1 MLHVLLLTDSSYPKG
16 CYMIWGMG
24 LHLGT
29 LLQTCRYNWAVEI
42 EAEKMFPQFSFVP
55 PTCRQRQTNCSF
67 NEEYLALGT
76 RSQQKDANHHENCV
90 SLVPIQGNAQRTQA
104 NGKMTKMNLNF
115 VVCQNQCAF
124 SSQHIVKVFWE
135 NLLIWHSFVGFE
147 QRSYTWYIDFCY
159 GVHKVSTSLD

>member
-1 MLHVLLLTDSSYPKG
+1 MFLGSCTSRVNYLLLNLMLHVLFLTDSSYPKG
-16 CYMIWGMG
+16 CCMIRGMG

-42 EAEKMFPQFSFVP
+42 EAGKMFPRFSFVP

-67 NEEYLALGT
+67 DEEYLAPGT

-90 SLVPIQGNAQRTQA
+90 SLVLIRGNAQRTQA

-124 SSQHIVKVFWE
+124 SSQHIVKVLRKFADMAFICW
-135 NLLIWHSFVGFE
+135 L
-147 QRSYTWYIDFCY
+147 
-159 GVHKVSTSLD
+159 